1 MERGRDELQAD
12 REDRSLGGRIARG
25 RREAGACVERRRAR
39 LRIQDDFG
47 VAARMGRVD
56 ERVQHAPA
64 HAAAA
69 QRLQRR
75 HASDARG
82 ARPVA
87 QQAAGRQRH
96 AEPVVCDR
104 MHAAVVGLV
113 PFHLLRD
120 LLLLDVGQHRLQH
133 RCARRAQQRED
144 VLHLVEPLDALQR
157 EFNAIGF
164 YLSAHPLDAYSKTLQ
179 RLHVVP
185 YVDLLNRMKQTGGNR
200 FTMAGVLISKQER
213 RSARGSKYAFAQ
225 FTDASGLFEV
235 TLFSEVLSS
244 SRELL
249 EGGKPLVLTVDAE
262 LREEGLRLTVQSLAD
277 LEVASASADAA
288 LQIWLASPPPID
300 RVALALKESGKGRV
314 QVSLMV
320 DADNTEVRL
329 DLPGRWAISAAVRG
343 RLKTIAGV
351 LDIREI

>member
-1 MERGRDELQAD
+1 MDGLIAERHKNGPFRDLAD
-12 REDRSLGGRIARG
+12 FAARVDNKHVNKRMLESLAA
-25 RREAGACVERRRAR
+25 AGAFDDLDKNRAR
-39 LRIQDDFG
+39 VWSSVETILR
-47 VAARMGRVD
+47 
-56 ERVQHAPA
+56 
-64 HAAAA
+64 
-69 QRLQRR
+69 
-75 HASDARG
+75 
-82 ARPVA
+82 
-87 QQAAGRQRH
+87 
-96 AEPVVCDR
+96 
-104 MHAAVVGLV
+104 HAAVASEERTSNQVSLFGDAMASQAKLI
-113 PFHLLRD
+113 LN
-120 LLLLDVGQHRLQH
+120 DVSPWM
-133 RCARRAQQRED
+133 
-144 VLHLVEPLDALQR
+144 PLETLQR

-277 LEVASASADAA
+277 LEVASVSADAA
-288 LQIWLASPPPID
+288 LQIWLASPPPVD